1 LANPEMPLLFNIRHL
16 EHQTVTLRGELPVA
30 ELDLDGID
38 ELIQANSPLH
48 HDLEVERHE
57 RSILVQGRL
66 GLKLRCEC
74 VRCLK
79 SFEYPLAFDS
89 WSCLL
94 PLEGEDKVLVSN
106 DCVDLTPYVRDD
118 IVLAFPQHP
127 LCEPECRGLMAVS
140 PNGARPSSGA
150 SATGDRSSAWAEL
163 NKLKL

>member
-1 LANPEMPLLFNIRHL
+1 MPLLFNIRHL
-16 EHQTVTLRGELPVA
+16 EHQTVTLRGELAVA
-30 ELDLDGID
+30 ELDLGGID
-38 ELIQANSPLH
+38 ELIQASAPLH
-48 HDLEVERHE
+48 HDLVVERYE
-57 RSILVQGRL
+57 RSILAQGRL

-79 SFEYPLAFDS
+79 SFGYRLAFDS

-106 DCVDLTPYVRDD
+106 DCVDLTPYVRED

-127 LCEPECRGLMAVS
+127 LCEPGCRGLLAAS
-140 PNGARPSSGA
+140 SNGVRSLSGA
-150 SATGDRSSAWAEL
+150 SVTADLSSAWAEL

>member
-16 EHQTVTLRGELPVA
+16 EHQTVTLRGELPVT

-38 ELIQANSPLH
+38 ELIQANSPLL
-48 HDLEVERHE
+48 HDLAVERHE

-66 GLKLRCEC
+66 GLRLRCEC
-74 VRCLK
+74 IRCLK
-79 SFEYPLAFDS
+79 SFDYPLVFDS

-127 LCEPECRGLMAVS
+127 LCEPECHGLPAAA
-140 PNGARPSSGA
+140 PNGDRPSSVA
-150 SATGDRSSAWAEL
+150 SFTADLSSAWAEL